1 MNNKT
6 YYIFN
11 NVITFCF
18 LFLSSLSADDG
29 YKMPP
34 KSIIDLVDAPVTP
47 NISLSPDKKHILIL
61 ERSSLPSIEELSQ
74 PELRLAG
81 LRINPFTNGRS
92 RSNNYKSI
100 IIQNINSGKQKKVK
114 GLPKNSTISSVI
126 WSPNGKQIA
135 ISLINGNQINLY
147 LAETK
152 NGKAKLLINR
162 PLNTIYGSSVY
173 WLNDSK
179 GLIIKAIVENRGDEP
194 KLNTVPNGPIIQENL
209 GKVSPAR
216 TYQDLLSSPYD
227 EDLFDYYMSAQ
238 VLYVSIKGKM
248 KKIGNPGI
256 IRRAEPS
263 PDGNYILMETIH
275 RPYSYLVPIYRFP
288 TLVQVLDSKGKTI
301 HTLRDMPLAES
312 IPIGRDAVISGP
324 RSFGWRSDVG
334 STIYYVNALD
344 EGDPNVDVPFRDE
357 LFSLSPPFT
366 NTEAQPLIKLEL
378 RYSRVMWGDKNN
390 ALISARRWKERRT
403 TMWHLDPLNNK
414 TRKIIDRSYEDR
426 YNDPGSPMMEKN
438 MFGRSVL
445 ALVDGRKIFMSGNG
459 ASPDGDFP
467 FVDEYDITTKKS
479 KRLWRCEAPYYES
492 GISIID
498 KKNNIILT
506 RRESKDEPPNYMLRG
521 LKDNSLNPVTEFE
534 HPYPQM
540 KNLYKEMLTY
550 KRDDGIDLS
559 ATLYLPPGRKPSDGP
574 LPLLVWA
581 YPREFKTS
589 KAASQVVGSA
599 HRFFSINPASSSSS
613 ALIMLS
619 YGYAILMGATMPII
633 GEGDQEPND
642 SFIKQLVG
650 SAQAAADI
658 MVDRNITTRDQI
670 GIGGHSYGAFMTANL
685 LAHSDIFQAG
695 IARSGAYNRSL
706 TPFGFQSEQRTFWEA
721 PEIYFGMSPFM
732 HAQKVNEPIL
742 LIHGEA
748 DNNSGTFPVQ
758 SKRYYHALKGHGATA
773 KLVLLPHESHG
784 YKARESVM
792 HVLWETANWLDT
804 YVKKED
810 KD

>member
-459 ASPDGDFP
+459 ASPDGDLP

-506 RRESKDEPPNYMLRG
+506 RRESKDEPPNYILRG
-521 LKDNSLNPVTEFE
+521 LKDNSLNPVTEFK

>member
-1 MNNKT
+1 MKNKT
-6 YYIFN
+6 YSIIN
-11 NVITFCF
+11 IIILCLLV
-18 LFLSSLSADDG
+18 LPSLSADEG

-34 KSIIDLVDAPVTP
+34 KAIADLVDAPVTP
-47 NISLSPDKKHILIL
+47 NVSLSPDKKHILIL

-100 IIQNINSGKQKKVK
+100 IIQNIKSGKQKRVK
-114 GLPKNSTISSVI
+114 GLPKNAKILNVI

-135 ISLINGNQINLY
+135 MSVINVNQINLY
-147 LAETK
+147 LAEAK

-179 GLIIKAIVENRGDEP
+179 GLIIKGIVEDRSDVP
-194 KLNTVPNGPIIQENL
+194 KLNTVPNGPILQENL

-216 TYQDLLSSPYD
+216 TYQDLLTSPYD
-227 EDLFDYYMSAQ
+227 EDLLDYYMSAQ
-238 VLYVSIKGKM
+238 VFHVNIKGKM
-248 KKIGNPGI
+248 RKIGKPGI

-263 PDGNYILMETIH
+263 PDGDYILMETIH

-288 TLVQVLDSKGKTI
+288 TLVQVLDSRGEI
-301 HTLRDMPLAES
+301 IQTLRDMPLAES
-312 IPIGRDAVISGP
+312 IPIGRDAVRSGP

-344 EGDPNVDVPFRDE
+344 EGDPNADVSYRDE
-357 LFSLSPPFT
+357 LFSISPPFMS
-366 NTEAQPLIKLEL
+366 TEAQSLVKLEL
-378 RYSRVMWGDKNN
+378 RYSSVMWGDKNN

-403 TMWHLDPLNNK
+403 TTWHLDPLNNK

-438 MFGRSVL
+438 IFGRSVL

-459 ASPDGDFP
+459 ASQDGDLP
-467 FVDEYDITTKKS
+467 FVDEYDVITKQS
-479 KRLWRCEAPYYES
+479 KRLWRSEAPYYES

-521 LKDNSLNPVTEFE
+521 LKDNSLNPVTQFE

-550 KRDDGIDLS
+550 KRNDGIDLS

-589 KAASQVVGSA
+589 KAASQVVGSP

-658 MVDRNITTRDQI
+658 MVERNITTRDQI

-721 PEIYFGMSPFM
+721 PEIYFEMSPFM

-773 KLVLLPHESHG
+773 KLVLLPNESHG

-810 KD
+810 KN

>member
-18 LFLSSLSADDG
+18 LFLASLSADDG

-179 GLIIKAIVENRGDEP
+179 GLIIKAIVKNRGDEP
-194 KLNTVPNGPIIQENL
+194 KLNTVPNGPILQENL

-521 LKDNSLNPVTEFE
+521 LKDNSLNPVTEFK

-721 PEIYFGMSPFM
+721 PEIYFEMSPFM

-810 KD
+810 KN

>member
-1 MNNKT
+1 MKKALIVLGLVF
-6 YYIFN
+6 YG
-11 NVITFCF
+11 
-18 LFLSSLSADDG
+18 SLLADDG
-29 YKMPP
+29 YKIPP
-34 KSIIDLVDAPVTP
+34 KAIADLVDAPITP
-47 NISLSPDKKHILIL
+47 NVRLSPDKKHLLIL
-61 ERSSLPSIEELSQ
+61 ERTSLPSIEELSQ

-81 LRINPFTNGRS
+81 LRINPMTNGRS
-92 RSNNYKSI
+92 RANSYKGI
-100 IIQNINSGKQKKVK
+100 LIQNIKSGKQKKVK
-114 GLPKNSTISSVI
+114 GLPKNAKISAVSWSPDSKRIAMSVI
-126 WSPNGKQIA
+126 NGK
-135 ISLINGNQINLY
+135 QINLY
-147 LAETK
+147 LSETK
-152 NGKAKLLINR
+152 TGKAKLLIKK
-162 PLNTIYGSSVY
+162 PLNTIYGSAFY
-173 WLNDSK
+173 WLSDSK
-179 GLIIKAIVENRGDEP
+179 SLIIKAIIDNRGNPP
-194 KLNTVPNGPIIQENL
+194 KLSNIPSGPILQENL

-216 TYQDLLSSPYD
+216 TYQDLLTSPYD
-227 EDLFDYYMSAQ
+227 EDLFDYYMTAQ
-238 VLYVSIKGKM
+238 VLHVDIKGKM
-248 KKIGNPGI
+248 KKIGKPGV

-263 PDGNYILMETIH
+263 PDGKYILSERIH
-275 RPYSYLVPIYRFP
+275 RPYSYLVPVYRFP
-288 TLVQVLDSKGKTI
+288 NLIQILDIKGNLI

-324 RSFGWRSDVG
+324 RSFAWRSDVG

-344 EGDPNVDVPFRDE
+344 EGNPNIDVPYRDE
-357 LFSLSPPFT
+357 LFSLSSPFA
-366 NTEAQPLIKLEL
+366 NTEPKSLIKLEL
-378 RYSRVMWGDKNN
+378 RYSNVRWGDKNM
-390 ALISARRWKERRT
+390 ALVSARKWTERRT
-403 TMWHLDPLNNK
+403 TMWHLNPSNNK
-414 TRKIIDRSYEDR
+414 SKKIIDRSYEDR
-426 YNDPGSPMMEKN
+426 YNDPGSPIMEINK
-438 MFGRSVL
+438 FGRSVV
-445 ALVDGRKIFMSGNG
+445 ALIGDQKVFMTGNG
-459 ASPDGDFP
+459 ASPDGDLP
-467 FVDEYDITTKKS
+467 FIDEFDIKTNKS
-479 KRLWRCEAPYYES
+479 KRLWRCKAPYYEVTVNV
-492 GISIID
+492 ID
-498 KKNNIILT
+498 KKKNLFLT
-506 RRESKDEPPNYMLRG
+506 RRESKDEPPNYLLRG
-521 LKDNSLNPVTEFE
+521 LKDNSLEYVTNFE

-658 MVDRNITTRDQI
+658 MVERNITTRDQI

-721 PEIYFGMSPFM
+721 PEIYFEMSPFM

-810 KD
+810 KN

>member
-1 MNNKT
+1 MKKALIVLGLVF
-6 YYIFN
+6 YG
-11 NVITFCF
+11 
-18 LFLSSLSADDG
+18 LLLADDG
-29 YKMPP
+29 YKIPP
-34 KSIIDLVDAPVTP
+34 KAIADLVDAPITP
-47 NISLSPDKKHILIL
+47 NVRLSPDKKHLLIL
-61 ERSSLPSIEELSQ
+61 ERASLPSIEELSQ

-81 LRINPFTNGRS
+81 LRINPMTNGRS
-92 RSNNYKSI
+92 RANSYKGI
-100 IIQNINSGKQKKVK
+100 LIQNIKSGKQKKVK
-114 GLPKNSTISSVI
+114 GLPKNAKISTVSWSPDSKRIAMSVI
-126 WSPNGKQIA
+126 NGK
-135 ISLINGNQINLY
+135 QINLY
-147 LAETK
+147 LSETK
-152 NGKAKLLINR
+152 TGKAKLLIKK
-162 PLNTIYGSSVY
+162 PLNTIYGSAFY
-173 WLNDSK
+173 WLSDSK
-179 GLIIKAIVENRGDEP
+179 SLIIKAIIDNRGNPP
-194 KLNTVPNGPIIQENL
+194 KLSNIPSGPILQENL

-216 TYQDLLSSPYD
+216 TYQDLLTSPYD
-227 EDLFDYYMSAQ
+227 EDLFDYYMTAQ
-238 VLYVSIKGKM
+238 VLHVDIKGKM
-248 KKIGNPGI
+248 KKIGKPGV

-263 PDGNYILMETIH
+263 PDGKYILSERIH
-275 RPYSYLVPIYRFP
+275 RPYSYLVPVYRFP
-288 TLVQVLDSKGKTI
+288 NLIQILDIKGNLI

-324 RSFGWRSDVG
+324 RSFAWRSDVG

-344 EGDPNVDVPFRDE
+344 EGNPNIDVPYRDE
-357 LFSLSPPFT
+357 LFSLSSPFA
-366 NTEAQPLIKLEL
+366 NTEPKSLIKLEL
-378 RYSRVMWGDKNN
+378 RYSNVRWGDKNM
-390 ALISARRWKERRT
+390 ALVSARKWTERRT
-403 TMWHLDPLNNK
+403 TMWHLNPSNNK
-414 TRKIIDRSYEDR
+414 SKKIIDRSYEDR
-426 YNDPGSPMMEKN
+426 YNDPGSPIMEINK
-438 MFGRSVL
+438 FGRSVV
-445 ALVDGRKIFMSGNG
+445 ALIGDQKVFMTGNG
-459 ASPDGDFP
+459 ASPDGDLP
-467 FVDEYDITTKKS
+467 FIDEFDIKTNKS
-479 KRLWRCEAPYYES
+479 KRLWRCKAPYYEVTVN
-492 GISIID
+492 IID
-498 KKNNIILT
+498 KKKNLFLT
-506 RRESKDEPPNYMLRG
+506 RRESKDEPPNYLLRG
-521 LKDNSLNPVTEFE
+521 LKDNSLESVTNFE

-540 KNLYKEMLTY
+540 KDLYKEMLTY

-658 MVDRNITTRDQI
+658 MVERNITTRDQI

-721 PEIYFGMSPFM
+721 PEIYFEMSPFM
-732 HAQKVNEPIL
+732 HVQKVNEPIL

-810 KD
+810 KN

>member
-179 GLIIKAIVENRGDEP
+179 GLIIKAIVKNRGDEP
-194 KLNTVPNGPIIQENL
+194 KLNTVPNGPILQENL

-506 RRESKDEPPNYMLRG
+506 RRESKDEPPNYILRG
-521 LKDNSLNPVTEFE
+521 LKDNSLNPVTEFK

>member
-1 MNNKT
+1 MNKKINISV
-6 YYIFN
+6 IFTL
-11 NVITFCF
+11 IIFSFT
-18 LFLSSLSADDG
+18 LAEEG

-34 KSIIDLVDAPVTP
+34 KAIADLVDAPVTP
-47 NISLSPDKKHILIL
+47 NISISPDKKNILIL
-61 ERSSLPSIEELSQ
+61 ERASLPSIEELSQ

-81 LRINPFTNGRS
+81 LRISPMTNGRS
-92 RSNNYKSI
+92 RANSYKGI
-100 IIQNINSGKQKKVK
+100 LIQNIKSGKQKKVK
-114 GLPKNSTISSVI
+114 GLPKNAKISSVS
-126 WSPNGKQIA
+126 WSPDSKRIA
-135 ISLINGNQINLY
+135 MSVINGNQINLY
-147 LAETK
+147 LSETK
-152 NGKAKLLINR
+152 TGKAKLLIKK
-162 PLNTIYGSSVY
+162 PLNTIYGSAFY
-173 WLNDSK
+173 WLSDSK
-179 GLIIKAIVENRGDEP
+179 SLIIKTIIDNRGNSP
-194 KLNTVPNGPIIQENL
+194 KLSNVPSGPILQENL
-209 GKVSPAR
+209 GNVSPAR
-216 TYQDLLSSPYD
+216 TYQDLLTSPYD

-238 VLYVSIKGKM
+238 VLHVDIKGKM
-248 KKIGNPGI
+248 KKIGKPGVF
-256 IRRAEPS
+256 RRVEPS
-263 PDGNYILMETIH
+263 PDGKYILSERIH
-275 RPYSYLVPIYRFP
+275 RPYSYLVPVNRFP
-288 TLVQVLDSKGKTI
+288 NLIQILDIKGNLI

-324 RSFGWRSDVG
+324 RYFAWRSDVG

-344 EGDPNVDVPFRDE
+344 KGNPNIDVPFRDE
-357 LFSLSPPFT
+357 LFSLSSPFA
-366 NTEAQPLIKLEL
+366 NTEPKSLIKLEL
-378 RYSRVMWGDKNN
+378 RFSNVRWGDKNM
-390 ALISARRWKERRT
+390 ALVSARKWTERRT
-403 TMWHLDPLNNK
+403 TMWYLNPSNNK
-414 TRKIIDRSYEDR
+414 SRKIIDRSYEDR
-426 YNDPGSPMMEKN
+426 YNDPGSPILETNK
-438 MFGRSVL
+438 FGRSIL
-445 ALVDGRKIFMSGNG
+445 ALIDDQKIFMTGNG
-459 ASPDGDFP
+459 ASPDGDLP
-467 FVDEYDITTKKS
+467 FIDEFDIKTNKS
-479 KRLWRCEAPYYES
+479 RRLWRCKAPYYEVTVNV
-492 GISIID
+492 ID
-498 KKNNIILT
+498 KKKNLFLT
-506 RRESKDEPPNYMLRG
+506 RRESKDDPPNYWLRG
-521 LKDNSLNPVTEFE
+521 LKDNSLVSVTNFE

-540 KNLYKEMLTY
+540 KDLYKEMLTY

-559 ATLYLPPGRKPSDGP
+559 ATLYLPPGRKPDDGP

-658 MVDRNITTRDQI
+658 MVERDITTRDQI

-706 TPFGFQSEQRTFWEA
+706 TPFGFQSEQRTFWES
-721 PEIYFGMSPFM
+721 PEIYFEMSPFM

-758 SKRYYHALKGHGATA
+758 SKRYYHALKGHGATT

-804 YVKKED
+804 YVKKGD
-810 KD
+810 KR

>member
-1 MNNKT
+1 MKKALIVLGLVF
-6 YYIFN
+6 YG
-11 NVITFCF
+11 
-18 LFLSSLSADDG
+18 SLLADDG
-29 YKMPP
+29 YKIPP
-34 KSIIDLVDAPVTP
+34 KAIADLVDAPITP
-47 NISLSPDKKHILIL
+47 NVRLSPDKKHLLIL
-61 ERSSLPSIEELSQ
+61 ERTSLPSIEELSQ

-81 LRINPFTNGRS
+81 LRINPMTNGRS
-92 RSNNYKSI
+92 RANSYKGI
-100 IIQNINSGKQKKVK
+100 LIQNIKSGKQKKVK
-114 GLPKNSTISSVI
+114 GLPKNAKISNVSWSPDSKRIAMSVI
-126 WSPNGKQIA
+126 NGK
-135 ISLINGNQINLY
+135 QINLY
-147 LAETK
+147 LSETK
-152 NGKAKLLINR
+152 TGKAKLLIKK
-162 PLNTIYGSSVY
+162 PLNTIYGSAFY
-173 WLNDSK
+173 WLSDSK
-179 GLIIKAIVENRGDEP
+179 SLIIKAIIDNRGNPP
-194 KLNTVPNGPIIQENL
+194 KLSNIPSGPILQENL

-216 TYQDLLSSPYD
+216 TYQDLLTSPYD
-227 EDLFDYYMSAQ
+227 EDLFDYYMTAQ
-238 VLYVSIKGKM
+238 VLHVDIKGKM
-248 KKIGNPGI
+248 KKIGKPGV

-263 PDGNYILMETIH
+263 PDGKYILSERIH
-275 RPYSYLVPIYRFP
+275 RPYSYLVPVYRFP
-288 TLVQVLDSKGKTI
+288 NLIQILDIKGNLI

-324 RSFGWRSDVG
+324 RSFAWRSDVG

-344 EGDPNVDVPFRDE
+344 EGNPNIDVPYRDE
-357 LFSLSPPFT
+357 LFSLSSPFA
-366 NTEAQPLIKLEL
+366 NTEPKSLIKLEL
-378 RYSRVMWGDKNN
+378 RYSNVRWGDKNT
-390 ALISARRWKERRT
+390 ALVSARKWTERRT
-403 TMWHLDPLNNK
+403 TMWHLNPSNNK
-414 TRKIIDRSYEDR
+414 SKKIIDRSYEDR
-426 YNDPGSPMMEKN
+426 YNDPGSPIMETNK
-438 MFGRSVL
+438 FGRSIV
-445 ALVDGRKIFMSGNG
+445 ALIGDQKVFMAGNG
-459 ASPDGDFP
+459 ASPDGDLP
-467 FVDEYDITTKKS
+467 FIDEFDIKTNKS
-479 KRLWRCEAPYYES
+479 KRLWRCKAPYYEVTVNV
-492 GISIID
+492 ID
-498 KKNNIILT
+498 KKKNLFLT
-506 RRESKDEPPNYMLRG
+506 RRESKDEPPNYLLRG
-521 LKDNSLNPVTEFE
+521 LKDNSLEYVTNFE

-658 MVDRNITTRDQI
+658 MVERNITTRDQI

-721 PEIYFGMSPFM
+721 PEIYFEMSPFM

-810 KD
+810 KN

>member
-1 MNNKT
+1 MKKAL
-6 YYIFN
+6 
-11 NVITFCF
+11 NVLGLVFYG
-18 LFLSSLSADDG
+18 SLLADDG
-29 YKMPP
+29 YKIPP
-34 KSIIDLVDAPVTP
+34 KAIADLVDAPITP
-47 NISLSPDKKHILIL
+47 NVRLSPDKKHLLIL
-61 ERSSLPSIEELSQ
+61 ERASLPSIEELSQ

-81 LRINPFTNGRS
+81 LRINPMTNGRS
-92 RSNNYKSI
+92 RANSYKGI
-100 IIQNINSGKQKKVK
+100 LIQNIKSGKQKKVK
-114 GLPKNSTISSVI
+114 GLPKNAKISNVSWSPDSKRIAMSVI
-126 WSPNGKQIA
+126 NGK
-135 ISLINGNQINLY
+135 QINLY
-147 LAETK
+147 LSETK
-152 NGKAKLLINR
+152 TGKAKLLIKK
-162 PLNTIYGSSVY
+162 PLNTIYGSAFY
-173 WLNDSK
+173 WLSDSK
-179 GLIIKAIVENRGDEP
+179 SLIIKAIIDNTGNPP
-194 KLNTVPNGPIIQENL
+194 KLSNIPSGPILQENL

-216 TYQDLLSSPYD
+216 TYQDLLTSPYD
-227 EDLFDYYMSAQ
+227 EDLFDYYMTAQ
-238 VLYVSIKGKM
+238 VLHVDIKGKM
-248 KKIGNPGI
+248 KKIGKPGV

-263 PDGNYILMETIH
+263 PDGKYILSERIH
-275 RPYSYLVPIYRFP
+275 RPYSYLVPVYRFP
-288 TLVQVLDSKGKTI
+288 NLIQILDIKGNLI

-324 RSFGWRSDVG
+324 RSFAWRSDVG

-344 EGDPNVDVPFRDE
+344 EGNPNIDVTYRDE
-357 LFSLSPPFT
+357 LFSLSSPFA
-366 NTEAQPLIKLEL
+366 NTEPKSLIKLEL
-378 RYSRVMWGDKNN
+378 RYSNVRWGDKNM
-390 ALISARRWKERRT
+390 ALVSARKWTERRT
-403 TMWHLDPLNNK
+403 TMWHLNPSNNK
-414 TRKIIDRSYEDR
+414 SKKIIDRSYEDR
-426 YNDPGSPMMEKN
+426 YNDPGSPIMEINK
-438 MFGRSVL
+438 FGRSVV
-445 ALVDGRKIFMSGNG
+445 ALIGDQKVFMTGNG
-459 ASPDGDFP
+459 ASPDGDLP
-467 FVDEYDITTKKS
+467 FIDEFDIKTNKS
-479 KRLWRCEAPYYES
+479 KRLWRCKAPYYEVTVNV
-492 GISIID
+492 ID
-498 KKNNIILT
+498 KKKNLFLT
-506 RRESKDEPPNYMLRG
+506 RRESKDEPPNYLLRG
-521 LKDNSLNPVTEFE
+521 LKDNSLEYVTNFE

-658 MVDRNITTRDQI
+658 MVERNITTRDQI

-721 PEIYFGMSPFM
+721 PEIYFEMSPFM

-804 YVKKED
+804 YVKKKD
-810 KD
+810 KN

>member
-1 MNNKT
+1 MNKKINISV
-6 YYIFN
+6 IFTL
-11 NVITFCF
+11 IIFSFT
-18 LFLSSLSADDG
+18 LAEEG

-34 KSIIDLVDAPVTP
+34 KAIADLVDAPVTP
-47 NISLSPDKKHILIL
+47 NISISPDKKNILIL
-61 ERSSLPSIEELSQ
+61 ERASLPSIEELSQ

-81 LRINPFTNGRS
+81 LRISPMTNGRS
-92 RSNNYKSI
+92 RANSYKGI
-100 IIQNINSGKQKKVK
+100 LIQNIKSGKQKKVK
-114 GLPKNSTISSVI
+114 GLPKNAKISSVS
-126 WSPNGKQIA
+126 WSPDSKRIA
-135 ISLINGNQINLY
+135 MSVINGNQINLY
-147 LAETK
+147 LSETK
-152 NGKAKLLINR
+152 TGKAKLLIKK
-162 PLNTIYGSSVY
+162 PLNTIYGSAFY
-173 WLNDSK
+173 WLSDSK
-179 GLIIKAIVENRGDEP
+179 SLIIKTIIDNRGNSP
-194 KLNTVPNGPIIQENL
+194 KLSNVPSGPILQENL
-209 GKVSPAR
+209 GNVSPAR
-216 TYQDLLSSPYD
+216 TYQDLLTSPYD
-227 EDLFDYYMSAQ
+227 EDLFDYYVSAQ
-238 VLYVSIKGKM
+238 VLHVDIKGKM
-248 KKIGNPGI
+248 KKIGKPGVF
-256 IRRAEPS
+256 RRVEPS
-263 PDGNYILMETIH
+263 PDGKYILSERIH
-275 RPYSYLVPIYRFP
+275 RPYSYLVPVNRFP
-288 TLVQVLDSKGKTI
+288 NLIQILDIKGNLI

-324 RSFGWRSDVG
+324 RYFAWRSDVG

-344 EGDPNVDVPFRDE
+344 KGNPNIDVPFRDE
-357 LFSLSPPFT
+357 LFSLSSPFA
-366 NTEAQPLIKLEL
+366 NTEPKSLIKLEL
-378 RYSRVMWGDKNN
+378 RFSNVRWGDKNI
-390 ALISARRWKERRT
+390 ALVSARKWTERRT
-403 TMWHLDPLNNK
+403 TMWYLNPSNNK
-414 TRKIIDRSYEDR
+414 SRKIIDRSYEDR
-426 YNDPGSPMMEKN
+426 YNDPGSPILETNK
-438 MFGRSVL
+438 FGRSIL
-445 ALVDGRKIFMSGNG
+445 ALIDDQKIFMTGNG
-459 ASPDGDFP
+459 ASPDGDLP
-467 FVDEYDITTKKS
+467 FIDEFDIKTNKS
-479 KRLWRCEAPYYES
+479 RRLWRCKAPYYEVTVNV
-492 GISIID
+492 ID
-498 KKNNIILT
+498 KKKNLFLT
-506 RRESKDEPPNYMLRG
+506 RRESKDDPPNYWLRG
-521 LKDNSLNPVTEFE
+521 LKDNSLVSVTNFE

-540 KNLYKEMLTY
+540 KDLYKEMLTY

-559 ATLYLPPGRKPSDGP
+559 ATLYLPPGRKPDDGP

-658 MVDRNITTRDQI
+658 MVERDITTRDQI

-706 TPFGFQSEQRTFWEA
+706 TPFGFQSEQRTFWES
-721 PEIYFGMSPFM
+721 PEIYFEMSPFM

-758 SKRYYHALKGHGATA
+758 SKRYYHALKGHGATT

-804 YVKKED
+804 YVKKGD
-810 KD
+810 KR

>member
-1 MNNKT
+1 MNGLFYMLVN
-6 YYIFN
+6 F
-11 NVITFCF
+11 VI
-18 LFLSSLSADDG
+18 LGLLSLSTLSADDD
-29 YKMPP
+29 YKIPP
-34 KSIIDLVDAPVTP
+34 KAIADLVDAPVTP
-47 NISLSPDKKHILIL
+47 SISLSPDKKHLLIL
-61 ERSSLPSIEELSQ
+61 ERTSLPSIAELSQ

-81 LRINPFTNGRS
+81 LRINPKTNGRS
-92 RSNNYKSI
+92 RTNNYKSI
-100 IIQNINSGKQKKVK
+100 IIKNIDSNKEKKVR
-114 GLPKNSTISSVI
+114 GLPKSSHISNVF
-126 WSPNGKQIA
+126 WAPNGKHIA
-135 ISLINGNQINLY
+135 ISVINGDRINLY
-147 LAETK
+147 LADVK
-152 NGKAKLLINR
+152 NGKAKLLIKK
-162 PLNTIYGSSVY
+162 PLNAVYGSAVY
-173 WLNDSK
+173 WLSDSE
-179 GLIIKAIVENRGDEP
+179 GLIVKTIIENRG
-194 KLNTVPNGPIIQENL
+194 NVPVKSAVPDGPIIQENL

-216 TYQDLLSSPYD
+216 TYQDLLANPDD
-227 EDLFDYYMSAQ
+227 EDLFDYYMTAQ
-238 VLYVSIKGKM
+238 VYYVGINGKI
-248 KKIGNPGI
+248 KKIGKPGI

-263 PDGNYILMETIH
+263 PDGQYILMETIH
-275 RPYSYLVPIYRFP
+275 RPYSYLVPVYRFP
-288 TLVQVLDSKGKTI
+288 ILVQVLNIKGRI
-301 HTLRDMPLAES
+301 VHTLRDIPLAES
-312 IPIGRDAVISGP
+312 IPIGRDAVIKGP

-334 STIYYVNALD
+334 ATIYYVSALD
-344 EGDPNVDVPFRDE
+344 QGDPNIDVSYRDE
-357 LFSLSPPFT
+357 LFSLAAPFT
-366 NTEAQPLIKLEL
+366 NADEKSLIKLDL
-378 RYSRVMWGDKNN
+378 RYSGVMWGDKNN
-390 ALISARRWKERRT
+390 ALIRTRRWKERRS
-403 TMWHLDPLNNK
+403 TMWHLDPSSNK
-414 TRKIIDRSYEDR
+414 NKKIIDRSYEDR

-438 MFGRSVL
+438 LYGRSVL
-445 ALVDGRKIFMSGNG
+445 ALIDNKKILMSGNG
-459 ASPDGDFP
+459 ASPDGDMP
-467 FVDEYDITTKKS
+467 FIDEFDITSAKS
-479 KRLWRCEAPYYES
+479 KRLWRCEAPYYEK

-498 KKNNIILT
+498 KKNKVILS
-506 RRESKDEPPNYMLRG
+506 RRESKDETPNYMLRG
-521 LKDNSLNPVTEFE
+521 LNDNSLNPITNFQ

-550 KRDDGIDLS
+550 KREDGIDLS
-559 ATLYLPPGRKPSDGP
+559 ATLYLPPGRKPEDGP

-589 KAASQVVGSA
+589 KAASQVVGSPY
-599 HRFFSINPASSSSS
+599 RFLTINPASSSSS
-613 ALIMLS
+613 AIIMLS

-642 SFIKQLVG
+642 SFVKQLVA

-658 MVDRNITTRDQI
+658 MVERKITTRDQI

-721 PEIYFGMSPFM
+721 PEIYFEMSPFM
-732 HAQKVNEPIL
+732 HAHKVNEPIL

-810 KD
+810 KN